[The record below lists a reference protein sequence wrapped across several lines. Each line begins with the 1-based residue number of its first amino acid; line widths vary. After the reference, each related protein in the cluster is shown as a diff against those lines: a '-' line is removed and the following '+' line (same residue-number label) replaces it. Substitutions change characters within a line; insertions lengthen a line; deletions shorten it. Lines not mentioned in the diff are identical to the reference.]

1 VSVNETIE
9 AIANRFVDIT
19 KAYKS
24 CVLSVPSLGFNLLS
38 CYRLTDEN
46 IRKNW
51 ELYGHPDGRQEVS
64 MGIALP
70 QWIIEGKNNKWVLGV
85 YALIFGGALPILVV
99 SLRLHLGP
107 AFSDMILAP
116 GIVVVREQTEN

>member
-1 VSVNETIE
+1 MTDSHPDKVKASVNETIE

-24 CVLSVPSLGFNLLS
+24 YVVVSRVVVGLTFRLS
-38 CYRLTDEN
+38 LTDEN

-70 QWIIEGKNNKWVLGV
+70 HWIIEGKNNKWVLGV

-99 SLRLHLGP
+99 SSTIISGSNSLK
-107 AFSDMILAP
+107 
-116 GIVVVREQTEN
+116 